1 MLAIDGR
8 KEMKKAAL
16 AVAATVLLCAP
27 FLGAQKAQTFT
38 GEITDAA
45 CAGMGGHKAMLE
57 KGETNKD
64 CTLSCV
70 KAGSKFVLY
79 DGTKKMVY
87 QLDDQKKP
95 AAFAGAKVTVT
106 GTLDAASGSI
116 HVTDIAAAK

>member
-1 MLAIDGR
+1 
-8 KEMKKAAL
+8 MKKAAL
-16 AVAATVLLCAP
+16 GFAATVLFCAP
-27 FLGAQKAQTFT
+27 FLAAQKAQTFT
-38 GEITDAA
+38 GEITDDA
-45 CAGMGGHKAMLE
+45 CSGPGGHTAMLQ

-95 AAFAGAKVTVT
+95 VAFAGAKVTVM
-106 GTLDAASGSI
+106 GMLDAASETI
-116 HVTDIAAAK
+116 HVTNIAAAK

>member
-1 MLAIDGR
+1 
-8 KEMKKAAL
+8 MKKPVLAFAAS
-16 AVAATVLLCAP
+16 VLLCAAA
-27 FLGAQKAQTFT
+27 LAAQTAQTFT

-57 KGETNKD
+57 KGESNKD

-79 DGTKKMVY
+79 DAGKKMVY

-95 AAFAGAKVTVT
+95 AAFAGAKVTVS
-106 GTLDAASGSI
+106 GTLDAASKTI
-116 HVTDIAAAK
+116 HITDIAAAK